1 MAYVKKR
8 ANGTYEIQVT
18 HKLLPKRFY
27 GTADTEEQ
35 ARSYGARLE
44 DMLNRGI
51 VPPELQAKAPVKR
64 TKLSVVLGDY
74 LRATAVAKSDEPVV
88 QQLRGELQIDIEDVT
103 VAWCDR
109 WIQDKKRV
117 HRLAPGTIRKH
128 VESLARAVD
137 WWNRKQHQP
146 DAMPANPL
154 RTLPKAYSRYNKDD
168 GEERVDEKR
177 DRRLAPGEHETI
189 VEALKGKKSE
199 NRERPLKGP
208 HAEDFLLLYLLI
220 VNTALRLREAY
231 CLRVSDL
238 RFGEHF
244 IFVRKSK
251 TGPER
256 TVPLSPEVQALL
268 EAHPLSKD
276 PEDPVFK
283 LWNGDE
289 SNPELMR
296 TTGRLSQRFSTLFEY
311 CGLKDLTEHD
321 LRHEGV
327 CRWMLMRNP
336 SGGWEYRAEEVMK
349 ISGHESPVVFAR
361 YLSLRGSDLA
371 DRMWSVVQPGQRSAA

>member
-1 MAYVKKR
+1 MAYIKKR

-27 GTADTEEQ
+27 GTADTEKQ
-35 ARSYGARLE
+35 ARSYGERLE

-51 VPPELQAKAPVKR
+51 VPPELQAKTPAKR

-74 LRATAVAKSDEPVV
+74 LRAVAVAKSDEPIV
-88 QQLRGELQIDIEDVT
+88 QQLRGQLQIDIEEVT

-154 RTLPKAYSRYNKDD
+154 RTLPKAYSRYNEDD
-168 GEERVDEKR
+168 GDKRVDEKR
-177 DRRLAPGEHETI
+177 DRRLAPGEHELI
-189 VEALKGKKSE
+189 VDALKGKKSA
-199 NRERPLKGP
+199 NRERPLNGP
-208 HAEDFLLLYLLI
+208 HAEDFLLLFLLI
-220 VNTALRLREAY
+220 VNTAMRLREAY
-231 CLRVSDL
+231 SLRVCDL
-238 RFGEHF
+238 RFAEHF

-251 TGPER
+251 TGPAR

-268 EAHPLSKD
+268 EARPLLND
-276 PEDPVFK
+276 PDAPVFK

-289 SNPELMR
+289 SEQELTR
-296 TTGRLSQRFSTLFEY
+296 TTTRLSQRFSKLFEY
-311 CGLKDLTEHD
+311 CELKDLTEHD

-327 CRWMLMRNP
+327 CRWMLRRDLA
-336 SGGWEYRAEEVMK
+336 GGWEYRTEEVMK
-349 ISGHESPVVFAR
+349 ITGHTSPVVFAR

-371 DRMWSVVQPGQRSAA
+371 GRMWSVVQPGQRSAA